1 MKIFETG
8 VYVGEY
14 QHQMDEKGRL
24 TIPSKWRL
32 EENKTA
38 YLALPNPIGCITIYP
53 PKMLARLEAKVAE
66 LSLGDEKGQKTLM
79 RLFAMAD
86 TLDCDKQG
94 RMVLSEPLR
103 KQAGLEK
110 EATLVGSFTVFHIWQ
125 PSRYTRYMQ
134 QEETQESVGELLS
147 RLGL

>member
-1 MKIFETG
+1 MKFLETG

-14 QHQMDEKGRL
+14 QHQIDEKGRL

-32 EENKTA
+32 EGSKDL
-38 YLALPNPIGCITIYP
+38 YLALPNPVGCISIYP

-66 LSLGDEKGQKTLM
+66 LSLGDEQGQKALM
-79 RLFAMAD
+79 RLFSMAD
-86 TLDCDKQG
+86 TFECDKQG
-94 RMVLSEPLR
+94 RIVLSETLR
-103 KQAGLEK
+103 KNSGLEK

-125 PSRYTRYMQ
+125 PARYKAYMQ
-134 QEETQESVGELLS
+134 QADTQENTGALLS

>member
-1 MKIFETG
+1 MKFLETG
-8 VYVGEY
+8 IYVGEY
-14 QHQMDEKGRL
+14 QHQVDEKGRL

-32 EENKTA
+32 EESKA
-38 YLALPNPIGCITIYP
+38 VYLALPNPVGCITVYP
-53 PKMLARLEAKVAE
+53 PKMLNRLEGKVAE

-86 TLDCDKQG
+86 TFECDKHG

-103 KQAGLEK
+103 RQAALEK
-110 EATLVGSFTVFHIWQ
+110 EAILVGSFTVFHIWQ
-125 PSRYTRYMQ
+125 PDRYTHYMQ
-134 QEETQESVGELLS
+134 KEETQETVGELLS